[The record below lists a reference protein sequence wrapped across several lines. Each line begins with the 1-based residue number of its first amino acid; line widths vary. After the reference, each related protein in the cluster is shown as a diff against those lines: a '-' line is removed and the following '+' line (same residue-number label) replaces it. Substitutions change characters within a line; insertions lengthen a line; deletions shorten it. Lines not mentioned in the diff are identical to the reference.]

1 MQISSFVNLS
11 LGRKKSC
18 FPKVLRPPSILF
30 PPGKCQGLF
39 HILGHVWVCLP
50 CSYQG
55 LGKMW
60 EEKAAVSTDFPLIEC
75 FSNSIS

>member
-11 LGRKKSC
+11 SAGKKAVSPKRCGRFYS
-18 FPKVLRPPSILF
+18 FPTRAVP
-30 PPGKCQGLF
+30 GLF
-39 HILGHVWVCLP
+39 HILGHVCICLL

-60 EEKAAVSTDFPLIEC
+60 EEKAAVSTDFPLIQC

>member
-18 FPKVLRPPSILF
+18 FPKALWPFYSF
-30 PPGKCQGLF
+30 PTRAVPGLF
-39 HILGHVWVCLP
+39 HILGHVCVCLP

-60 EEKAAVSTDFPLIEC
+60 EEKAAVSTDFPLIQC

>member
-18 FPKVLRPPSILF
+18 FPKALRPLLF
-30 PPGKCQGLF
+30 SHQGSAGLF
-39 HILGHVWVCLP
+39 HILGHVCICLP

-60 EEKAAVSTDFPLIEC
+60 EEKAAVSTDFPLIQC